1 MQNGDFYIKVNTTGS
16 LDPILLKVSQG
27 PNDIALC
34 TQVDNVNINLND
46 YDILA
51 DTNAGMP
58 VYIDSVGSAKGILYN
73 ANFLQTF
80 KEVRDRLL
88 LTTPAQQ
95 RLNNDVQARLN
106 NAQVQQ
112 NNVAINDPR
121 RNPAFNN
128 VRRHLQRS
136 ERQINKLKIKE
147 QKNKIEFEK
156 KREEKQKK
164 VNAKIK
170 KMAAK
175 QFKSIKNNCPNPV
188 RQNNNQRGG

>member
-16 LDPILLKVSQG
+16 LNPILLKVSRG
-27 PNDIALC
+27 PNGIALC
-34 TQVDNVNINLND
+34 TQVDNVNIDLNN
-46 YDILA
+46 YNILEN
-51 DTNAGMP
+51 TNAGMP
-58 VYIDSVGSAKGILYN
+58 VYIDSVGSVKGILYN
-73 ANFLQTF
+73 AQFLQTF

-106 NAQVQQ
+106 NVQAQQ

-147 QKNKIEFEK
+147 QKNKIKKKK

-188 RQNNNQRGG
+188 RQNNNQRGS